1 MEWSGAMFRLMAPVA
16 VALGVLAAQPA
27 LSNDPV
33 ISLSLDRAMII
44 KAPAGTA
51 MVVIGNPGV
60 ADVSVQKNGVMV
72 LTGKSFGET
81 NMIALTDK
89 GEMISESWLRVRP
102 SQRNSQV
109 TVFRGGETETYSC
122 APDCQPTVALGDS
135 EKFFGRTGSQAVAR
149 NGFAQGSAVAGG
161 AK

>member
-1 MEWSGAMFRLMAPVA
+1 MHRLLTPVA
-16 VALGVLAAQPA
+16 FALGVFASQPA
-27 LSNDPV
+27 LANDPV

-44 KAPAGTA
+44 RAPAGTA

-109 TVFRGGETETYSC
+109 TVFRAGEPETYACS
-122 APDCQPTVALGDS
+122 PDCQPTVSLGDS
-135 EKFFGRTGSQAVAR
+135 DKFFGRTGGQAAAR
-149 NGFAQGSAVAGG
+149 NSFAAGSGPQAAP
-161 AK
+161 K